1 MKVSAPSAVM
11 QDIKSTKSS
20 MFAFGP
26 SAPLNISQVT
36 KYFGQGSTNH
46 FTSAANQETQSAITG
61 MSLSY
66 TFGNRN
72 YCTKHKR
79 KLINF
84 CLDHG
89 TALCSDCFRDHQG
102 HKIEMLEN
110 YAQAEV
116 TKVQQLKEHLENSIR
131 HVKEKMELRR
141 NLNDKKEI
149 AAKQFFELT
158 HRELDRIE

>member
-1 MKVSAPSAVM
+1 
-11 QDIKSTKSS
+11 
-20 MFAFGP
+20 
-26 SAPLNISQVT
+26 
-36 KYFGQGSTNH
+36 
-46 FTSAANQETQSAITG
+46 
-61 MSLSY
+61 MSVSY

-72 YCTKHKR
+72 YCSKHKR

-89 TALCSDCFRDHQG
+89 TALCSECFHDHQG

-141 NLNDKKEI
+141 NLNEKKEI

-158 HRELDRIE
+158 HRELDRIEKEFWARFEDEKKKEVELFERLHEQQALMESQYD